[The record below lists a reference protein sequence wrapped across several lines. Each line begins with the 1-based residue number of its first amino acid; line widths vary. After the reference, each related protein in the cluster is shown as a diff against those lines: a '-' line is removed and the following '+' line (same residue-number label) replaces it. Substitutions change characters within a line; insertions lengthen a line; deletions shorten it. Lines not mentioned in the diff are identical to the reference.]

1 MELKG
6 GSWGWT
12 SAKVHSCKTFL
23 VLLHVIS
30 ASSLPGV
37 YQEHIAV
44 CSNIQPVKKNRLPV
58 AVWRKR
64 RDRACNCVLTL
75 DKIACL

>member
-1 MELKG
+1 MEVG
-6 GSWGWT
+6 RARRFVP
-12 SAKVHSCKTFL
+12 AKLFW

-44 CSNIQPVKKNRLPV
+44 CSNIQPMEKNRLPV
-58 AVWRKR
+58 AV
-64 RDRACNCVLTL
+64 
-75 DKIACL
+75 